1 MLPNLTFII
10 RFTHREQGVSV
21 PGSEEEFTG
30 LPEAWEAFR
39 LFAEPD
45 SAELYSEIELVELNW
60 ATHTERRIAGMTLDS
75 ATGN

>member
-1 MLPNLTFII
+1 MLPDLTFII
-10 RFTHREQGVSV
+10 RFTHSEQGVSV

-45 SAELYSEIELVELNW
+45 SAELYSEIELIELNW
-60 ATHTERRIAGMTLDS
+60 TTHTERRIEGMTFDS

>member
-1 MLPNLTFII
+1 MFPDLTFII
-10 RFTHREQGVSV
+10 RFTHREQGIGV

-45 SAELYSEIELVELNW
+45 SAELYSEIEL
-60 ATHTERRIAGMTLDS
+60 I
-75 ATGN
+75 

>member
-1 MLPNLTFII
+1 MLPDLPFII

-45 SAELYSEIELVELNW
+45 SAELYSEIELVELDW
-60 ATHTERRIAGMTLDS
+60 ATHTERRIAGMTFDS
-75 ATGN
+75 VTGN

>member
-1 MLPNLTFII
+1 MLPDLTIII

-45 SAELYSEIELVELNW
+45 SAELYSEIELVGLDW
-60 ATHTERRIAGMTLDS
+60 ATHTERRIAGMTFDS
-75 ATGN
+75 VTGN

>member
-1 MLPNLTFII
+1 MLPDLTFII
-10 RFTHREQGVSV
+10 RFTHREQGTGV

-45 SAELYSEIELVELNW
+45 SAELYSGIELIELNW
-60 ATHTERRIAGMTLDS
+60 ATHMERRIAGMTFDS
-75 ATGN
+75 VTGY

>member
-1 MLPNLTFII
+1 MLPDLTFII
-10 RFTHREQGVSV
+10 RFTHREPGIGV

-45 SAELYSEIELVELNW
+45 SAELYSGIELVELNW
-60 ATHTERRIAGMTLDS
+60 TTHTERRIAGMTFDL

>member
-1 MLPNLTFII
+1 MLPDLTFII
-10 RFTHREQGVSV
+10 RFTHREQGTGV

-30 LPEAWEAFR
+30 LPEAWEVFR

-45 SAELYSEIELVELNW
+45 SAELYSGIELIELNW
-60 ATHTERRIAGMTLDS
+60 ATHTERRIAGMTIDS

>member
-10 RFTHREQGVSV
+10 RFTHREQDIGV
-21 PGSEEEFTG
+21 PGSEEEFTS

-39 LFAEPD
+39 MFAEPD

-60 ATHTERRIAGMTLDS
+60 ATHMERRIAGMTFDS